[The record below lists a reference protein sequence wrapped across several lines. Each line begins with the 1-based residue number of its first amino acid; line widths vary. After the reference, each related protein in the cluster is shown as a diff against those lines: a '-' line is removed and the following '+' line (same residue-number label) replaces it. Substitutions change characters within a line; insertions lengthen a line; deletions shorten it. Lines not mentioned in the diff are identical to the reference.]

1 MFKYLEV
8 DQLELSP
15 HRPRAARAVVN
26 AVDLVNYRRTGV
38 LAPLVARPT
47 GVDGRY
53 EMLLGERSWRIAL
66 AMGVPKVAVEIR
78 EVGDAQAQSLVG
90 QGTQMTQVHPLE
102 EAEALQ
108 ELRSEYRIA
117 DLARLLGRTHSD
129 VSHHLRLLR
138 LAPQVKQWF
147 RDGRL
152 VYGQVRPLIG
162 LDETIQ
168 VKLAKRMEALK
179 ATARDAEALVREY
192 RTGLTSPTP
201 ATPAKPSADPN
212 IVHLERELTDCLGCR
227 VSIGSEKLEIHYY
240 RDLDILEGV
249 LQRLRTRPRITET
262 NDAFWV

>member
-1 MFKYLEV
+1 MFRYLEV

-15 HRPRAARAVVN
+15 NRPRAARAVVN

-38 LAPLVARPT
+38 LVPIVARP
-47 GVDGRY
+47 GNVDGRY

-78 EVGDAQAQSLVG
+78 EISEAQAQMLVG
-90 QGTQMTQVHPLE
+90 QGTEMTNVHPLE

-108 ELRSEYRIA
+108 VLRGEYRIA
-117 DLARLLGRTHSD
+117 GLARLLGRTHSD

-147 RDGRL
+147 REGRL
-152 VYGQVRPLIG
+152 AYGQVRPLIG
-162 LDETIQ
+162 LDENIQ

-192 RTGLTSPTP
+192 RTGQSPTS
-201 ATPAKPSADPN
+201 ATPAQPSTDPN
-212 IVHLERELTDCLGCR
+212 VAQMERELTDIVGCR
-227 VSIGSEKLEIHYY
+227 VSIGAEKLEIHYY
-240 RDLDILEGV
+240 RDLDILDGV
-249 LQRLRTRPRITET
+249 LQRLRNRPRNTDT
-262 NDAFWV
+262 NDEFWV